1 MKYGITLLG
10 ERVSPRCSYADSIM
24 LISQKRSGLCT
35 PKRLPVDNLNLP
47 DLSDLLLQ
55 NRVDVLVC
63 GGITNEN
70 KEFLNKRNL
79 NVIDNVIGTT
89 DGVIHGLTSGELKA
103 GFGLNH
109 ELQDNDAG
117 PSPQSS
123 GGTTVQEAAPG
134 KNMETDDIDK
144 LNCLTCTIRSCLDG
158 KGCRFEPE
166 TFWGRNTPNKEQL
179 CMLDAATDIACESER
194 TLCRLSELVYFCLEM
209 KYSRIGIAYCV
220 ELEEPTS
227 ILAKILQRFFKVF
240 PVCCKIDG
248 PGLVHPAFNDLDGKD
263 RRAKKHISCNPWG
276 QAQVLNRIGT
286 DFNILVGLCMGSDC
300 VFMQASHAPST
311 ALFVKDRSL
320 ANNPIGAVYSEY
332 YLKEASQAR
341 Q

>member
-24 LISQKRSGLCT
+24 LISQKRNGLCT
-35 PKRLPVDNLNLP
+35 PKRLPVDNLNMP

-79 NVIDNVIGTT
+79 DVIDNVIGTSV
-89 DGVIHGLTSGELKA
+89 GVIHGLTSGELKA
-103 GFGLNH
+103 GYGLNH
-109 ELQDNDAG
+109 GVPDSDADAASQQS
-117 PSPQSS
+117 PS
-123 GGTTVQEAAPG
+123 TITKETD
-134 KNMETDDIDK
+134 TDDIAK
-144 LNCLTCTIRSCLDG
+144 LNCLTCKLRSCLDG
-158 KGCRFEPE
+158 KGCRFELE
-166 TFWGRNTPNKEQL
+166 TFLGQNAPSKEQTY
-179 CMLDAATDIACESER
+179 MLDAATDIACESER

-209 KYSRIGIAYCV
+209 RYRRIGIAYCV
-220 ELEEPTS
+220 ELEEPTE
-227 ILAKILQRFFKVF
+227 ILAKILQRFFDVF
-240 PVCCKIDG
+240 PVCCKIGDAGPTDLIIGDPKDKDG
-248 PGLVHPAFNDLDGKD
+248 
-263 RRAKKHISCNPWG
+263 RAKKHISCNPWG
-276 QAQVLNRIGT
+276 QAQVLNRLGT
-286 DFNILVGLCMGSDC
+286 DFNIQVGLCMGSDC
-300 VFMQASHAPST
+300 IFMQASHAPST